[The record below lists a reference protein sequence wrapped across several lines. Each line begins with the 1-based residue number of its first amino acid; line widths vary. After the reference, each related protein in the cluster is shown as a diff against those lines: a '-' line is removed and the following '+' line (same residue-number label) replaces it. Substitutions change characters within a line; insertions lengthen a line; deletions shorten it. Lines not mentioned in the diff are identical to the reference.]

1 MNCKSINYTNIFIDN
16 IKNIQEKAIPSSVL
30 EKAKDCFLDYLGCVI
45 AGAQITSQKES
56 QIIRSFQND
65 QGNSFVFG
73 SKEHTTILNAAL
85 LNGISA
91 HYIELDDGHRYGMMH
106 PGAPIYS
113 ALIAVNQELQ
123 LSSEQFLSA
132 SIIGYEVA
140 IRLAC
145 AVQPGCKLKGYHATG
160 TCGTVGAAIGIAAA
174 LHYDFEQMKS
184 AFSAACTSAA
194 GLLEMIEGDTEMKPY
209 NAGRAAM
216 DGVMAAYI
224 GKARFKAPEDALGGK
239 RGFLKVMTDEPKME
253 YLTEFDGEKY
263 MIETIYMKPY
273 AACRHCHPSIEAA
286 LNIRNQLGFDISE
299 IEGIH
304 VDTYKLAVAGH
315 DHTEIKGVNSA
326 KMSIPYSLAVALS
339 TGKAGLD
346 EFTERYISDSFIQ
359 SITDKVIVSDVD
371 ELTELCPQKRVAVVT
386 VKTKKS
392 DYTLRVDYP
401 KGEPENPLS
410 LQELEEKFRGLA
422 VYGGLTREECDEVI
436 NEIWKDDFD
445 LKKIMNI
452 VCK

>member
-1 MNCKSINYTNIFIDN
+1 MITDSFLTTIQLLNISN
-16 IKNIQEKAIPSSVL
+16 LPTSVM
-30 EKAKDCFLDYLGCVI
+30 KMARMCCLDFFGVTL
-45 AGAQITSQKES
+45 AGAIIFKEKEQQMLESLDEMGSCHVFCSNKTTS
-56 QIIRSFQND
+56 
-65 QGNSFVFG
+65 V
-73 SKEHTTILNAAL
+73 TVATL

-91 HYIELDDGHRYGMMH
+91 HVIELDDGHRIGMLH
-106 PGAPIYS
+106 LGAPVIS
-113 ALIAVNQELQ
+113 ALLAVAEKEK
-123 LSSEQFLSA
+123 LSTKDFL
-132 SIIGYEVA
+132 IGIVIGYEVA

-160 TCGTVGAAIGIAAA
+160 TCGTVGAAMGIAAA
-174 LHYDFEQMKS
+174 LHFDFEQMKS

-239 RGFLKVMTDEPKME
+239 RGFLKVMTDEPEME
-253 YLTEFDGEKY
+253 YLTNFNGEKY

-286 LNIRNQLGFDISE
+286 LNIRNQPGFNINK
-299 IEGIH
+299 IESIR

-326 KMSIPYSLAVALS
+326 KMSIPYSLAVALF
-339 TGKAGLD
+339 TGKGGLD
-346 EFTERYISDSFIQ
+346 EFTETYINNTEIQ
-359 SITDKVIVSDVD
+359 AITDKVTVSDED
-371 ELTELCPQKRVAVVT
+371 ELTSLCPQKRVAVVT
-386 VKTKKS
+386 VKTKTG
-392 DYTLRVDYP
+392 DFTERVDYP

-410 LQELEEKFRGLA
+410 QQELEDKFRGLA
-422 VYGGLTREECDEVI
+422 MFGGLTSIECDEVI
-436 NEIWKDDFD
+436 SEVWKEDFD
-445 LKKIMNI
+445 LQKIMNI